1 MHEPMKPSATRVS
14 VEVGSRMRASS
25 PLRVDKATRT
35 WLALVAFTL
44 LGAAAV
50 GHGGHPLW
58 RLAAAWLVALVCGLK
73 ARLLLRGYLRPRD
86 AGPVFERLI
95 RLFAAVTPVLLGV
108 TALVEACR
116 ALH

>member
-1 MHEPMKPSATRVS
+1 MKPSAACATS
-14 VEVGSRMRASS
+14 NAPAYTRASS
-25 PLRVDKATRT
+25 PLQLDEATRT
-35 WLALVAFTL
+35 WLALVALTL

-58 RLAAAWLVALVCGLK
+58 RLAAAWLVALVCAVK

-86 AGPVFERLI
+86 AGLVFERLV
-95 RLFAAVTPVLLGV
+95 RLFAAVAPVLLAV
-108 TALVEACR
+108 TALVEAWR

>member
-1 MHEPMKPSATRVS
+1 MKSSEASAS
-14 VEVGSRMRASS
+14 VEMPASTRDSSLLRM
-25 PLRVDKATRT
+25 DEATRT
-35 WLALVAFTL
+35 WLALVALTL

-58 RLAAAWLVALVCGLK
+58 RLAAAWLVALVCALK

-95 RLFAAVTPVLLGV
+95 RLFAAVAPALLGV
-108 TALVEACR
+108 TALVEAWR
-116 ALH
+116 ALY